1 MKVKKV
7 LKKTKFGKIITSDE
21 NFFYIDKFIKN
32 NKLKTNRILGSIKNQ
47 WQIKKILSF
56 VY

>member
-7 LKKTKFGKIITSDE
+7 LKKTKFGKLITSDE
-21 NFFYIDKFIKN
+21 NLFYIDKFIKN

-47 WQIKKILSF
+47 WQIRKILSF

>member
-47 WQIKKILSF
+47 WQIRKILSF